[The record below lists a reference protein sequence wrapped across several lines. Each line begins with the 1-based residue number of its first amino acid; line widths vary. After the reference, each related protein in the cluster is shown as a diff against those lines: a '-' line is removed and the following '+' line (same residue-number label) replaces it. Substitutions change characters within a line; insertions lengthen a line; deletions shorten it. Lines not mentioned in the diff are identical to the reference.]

1 MDVRLVEVPR
11 AFELAEWRELLDL
24 DPTRHIFAT
33 PEWNRM
39 WWEEFGAGMRTF
51 VLIFH
56 DPDPVALAAFTV
68 DDTGEGRRL
77 RFLGGDDLTDYL
89 GPVIAGAEHRPA
101 VAEALLKY
109 LRDEFDDWSYFDTK
123 CLPVPFGFSEW
134 LVEAADRLGM
144 LSGLELHELTAVLAL
159 PGSFEDYMDG
169 LSGKKRH
176 ELSRKMRRFDRE
188 LPGAALRTSD
198 RESLESDLASFKD
211 LHKGSEGPKGEFFLP
226 RRASFFTRVALTLE
240 PMGLLS
246 LDFLELDE
254 RVLAA
259 TFSFEFDGI
268 FYLYNSA
275 YEPDM
280 KRLSPGVVLV
290 SNLIEESIDRKL
302 NQFDFLRGQERYKYQ
317 LGAQAV
323 PLNNVRVFN
332 RNGQP

>member
-1 MDVRLVEVPR
+1 MDVRLVEVPG

-39 WWEEFGAGMRTF
+39 WWEEFGLGMRTF
-51 VLIFH
+51 VLTFH
-56 DPDPVALAAFTV
+56 DPHPVALAAFTV

-169 LSGKKRH
+169 LTSKKRH

-198 RESLESDLASFKD
+198 TDSLEEDLASFMD

-226 RRASFFTRVALTLE
+226 RRASFFTSVALTLE

-254 RVLAA
+254 RILAA

-275 YEPDM
+275 YDLNL
-280 KRLSPGVVLV
+280 KSVSPGLVLV
-290 SNLIEESIDRKL
+290 AKLIERSIQEGMRR
-302 NQFDFLRGQERYKYQ
+302 FDFLRGRERYKFD
-317 LGAQAV
+317 LGAEAL
-323 PLNNVRVFN
+323 PLHSVMIR
-332 RNGQP
+332 RPG

>member
-1 MDVRLVEVPR
+1 MDVRLVEVPG

-33 PEWNRM
+33 PEWNRI
-39 WWEEFGAGMRTF
+39 WWEEFGPGMRTF

-56 DPDPVALAAFTV
+56 DPHPVALAAFTV

-169 LSGKKRH
+169 LSSKKRH

-188 LPGAALRTSD
+188 LPGAGLRTSD
-198 RESLESDLASFKD
+198 RDSLENDLASFMD

-226 RRASFFTRVALTLE
+226 RRASFFTRVALTME

-254 RVLAA
+254 RILAA

-275 YEPDM
+275 YDLDLKPV
-280 KRLSPGVVLV
+280 SPGLVLV
-290 SNLIEESIDRKL
+290 AKLIERSIQQRMRR
-302 NQFDFLRGQERYKYQ
+302 FDFLRGRERYKFD
-317 LGAQAV
+317 LGAEAL
-323 PLNNVRVFN
+323 PLHSVMIRPP
-332 RNGQP
+332 G